1 MISSHRFKKPKID
14 FILALTVFA
23 LVGFG
28 LMMVSSASAVLSY
41 EYFGHNNYYLYRQLM
56 FCGVGIIGWIFAQ
69 SIDYHFWK
77 KIAVP
82 FFIVSIV
89 LALIVFIPH
98 VGFNYGGAT
107 RWINLGFFL
116 LQPSEI
122 LKLSLIIFIAN
133 WFEEKR
139 KNITSFKNIFVPFC
153 LIIVAIGAIMM
164 KQPDMGTFMVIACTA
179 FTMYFIAGA
188 RPIHIGA
195 MIGGGLAAIM
205 LLIKAAPYRMSRFL
219 VFLNPESDPQGIGFH
234 INQAL
239 IAVGSGGLLGRGF
252 GKSGQ
257 KYTGYIPEAAGDSI
271 FAIIAEEL
279 GFVKVII
286 FPVLLFV
293 LFAWRGYR
301 IAKNASDFFG
311 KLLAFGITSWI
322 IFQAFINIATMLSLI
337 PLTGVPLPFISYGG
351 SSLIINL
358 TAIGVLLNISKHQAD
373 LG

>member
-219 VFLNPESDPQGIGFH
+219 VFLNPESDPQGIG
-234 INQAL
+234 
-239 IAVGSGGLLGRGF
+239 
-252 GKSGQ
+252 KSGQ